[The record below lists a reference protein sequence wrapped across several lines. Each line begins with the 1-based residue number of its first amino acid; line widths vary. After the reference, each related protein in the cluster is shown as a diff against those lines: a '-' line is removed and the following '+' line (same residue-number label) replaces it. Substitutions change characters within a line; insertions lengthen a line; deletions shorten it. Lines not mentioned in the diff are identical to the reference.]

1 MMGIITK
8 HCSVL
13 ILVTGLML
21 IVATNTIASGLD
33 KEQRFGKRLFKRYCA
48 TCHYT
53 EPNKDLFGPSLWN
66 MVEKKAASVKGFP
79 YSKGLKAS
87 KLIWDKVTLD
97 KYLKS
102 PSRLVQGT
110 QMVFPGIKKKSERD
124 ALIRYLYTLR

>member
-1 MMGIITK
+1 MRIITK
-8 HCSVL
+8 LDSL
-13 ILVTGLML
+13 PILVVGLML
-21 IVATNTIASGLD
+21 VVTANTVASGLD

-53 EPNKDLFGPSLWN
+53 ESNKDLFGPSLWN
-66 MVEKKAASVKGFP
+66 IVDKKAASVKGFP
-79 YSKGLKAS
+79 YSKALKTS
-87 KLIWDKVTLD
+87 ELTWDKVTLD